1 MRSRWTCA
9 LSGLVAGLLAM
20 PADAGDIV
28 IDGSHSYARFH
39 LDLPMGREL
48 DGRFP
53 RMQAE
58 WLPQAD
64 GRWRVSVSLPAN
76 AAEIRGRPR
85 YTRIMRGD
93 MFFDSERHPHIK
105 FLSDPFEAGM
115 LSRGGVL
122 SGVMT
127 MRGVARRES
136 LRLAPST
143 CQPPVLRNCVM
154 DVQGEVRR
162 RDYGITPLKGV
173 LGDIVE
179 FRLRI
184 AHGAES

>member
-1 MRSRWTCA
+1 MLCVVG
-9 LSGLVAGLLAM
+9 GLAAALLAM
-20 PADAGDIV
+20 PAEARDIV
-28 IDGSHSYARFH
+28 IDGAHSYARFH

-64 GRWRVSVSLPAN
+64 GRWRVSVWLPAD

-85 YTRIMRGD
+85 YTRIMRGE
-93 MFFDSERHPHIK
+93 MFFDSQRHPNIQ
-105 FLSDPFEAGM
+105 FLSDPFETGM
-115 LSRGGVL
+115 LTRGGAL
-122 SGVMT
+122 SGVLT
-127 MRGVARRES
+127 MRGVAQRES

-143 CQPPVLRNCVM
+143 CRPPVLRNCVIE
-154 DVQGEVRR
+154 VQGEVRR

-184 AHGAES
+184 THGAES

>member
-1 MRSRWTCA
+1 MRSR
-9 LSGLVAGLLAM
+9 LLGVIGGLVALLAM
-20 PADAGDIV
+20 PGQAREIV
-28 IDGSHSYARFH
+28 IDGTHSYARFH

-64 GRWRVSVSLPAN
+64 GRWRVSVWLPAD

-85 YTRIMRGD
+85 YTRIMRSE
-93 MFFDSERHPHIK
+93 MFFDSQRHPHIQ
-105 FLSDPFEAGM
+105 FLSDPFEVGM
-115 LSRGGVL
+115 LARGGAL
-122 SGVMT
+122 SGVLT
-127 MRGVARRES
+127 MRGVAQRES

-143 CQPPVLRNCVM
+143 CRPPVPRDCVIE
-154 DVQGEVRR
+154 VNGEVSRR
-162 RDYGITPLKGV
+162 NYGITPLKGV